1 MEKGRIIK
9 KKSGS
14 MFYISIKVTHSYL
27 FMISKDSSCGEVK
40 LVEDTGMLPL

>member
-1 MEKGRIIK
+1 M
-9 KKSGS
+9 S
-14 MFYISIKVTHSYL
+14 YISIKVTLSYL